1 MRADAITRN
10 CLDWLAYGQSSI
22 GTASCNSPGTLI
34 ALLKATWRET
44 KIRPKGS
51 ESV

>member
-10 CLDWLAYGQSSI
+10 CLDWLAYRQSSI
-22 GTASCNSPGTLI
+22 GTASCNPPGTLI